1 MSTKIIDIVS
11 YALKMG
17 VTRVCS
23 LFQVIK
29 DISTGLCVCVYIYIY
44 IYINIYYIII

>member
-1 MSTKIIDIVS
+1 MEDVS

-17 VTRVCS
+17 VTVTRVVVEL

-29 DISTGLCVCVYIYIY
+29 HISTGLNVSW
-44 IYINIYYIII
+44 YYSGI